1 MADDLYE
8 LLGIAPDAD
17 DAELRR
23 VWRELARKWHPDS
36 AGTDTTFIFQ
46 KLLAAYE
53 TLADPARRAEY
64 DATRAG
70 PRKKAPGIMLT
81 RVSGP
86 LAVLL
91 GRGTLRQLGDARYEL
106 VLDADEARTGGMVT
120 IAMDVATTDGE
131 QRFSA
136 WLSVPPDFAERTVVR
151 PSVLLPGM
159 LVVPQFVLV
168 RATRDTP

>member
-1 MADDLYE
+1 VEDDLYE
-8 LLGIAPDAD
+8 LLGIPPDAD

-36 AGTDTTFIFQ
+36 SGTDTTFIFQ
-46 KLLAAYE
+46 KLIAAYA
-53 TLADPARRAEY
+53 TLSDPARRAEY
-64 DATRAG
+64 DATRGG
-70 PRKKAPGIMLT
+70 PRKKVPGIMLN

-86 LAVLL
+86 LQVLL
-91 GRGTLRQLGDARYEL
+91 GRGTLRHLGGARYEL

-120 IAMDVATTDGE
+120 IAMDVSTADGE

-136 WLSVPPDFAERTVVR
+136 WLAVPPDFVEGTVVR

-159 LVVPQFVLV
+159 LAPPTFRL
-168 RATRDTP
+168 TRG

>member
-1 MADDLYE
+1 MDDLYE
-8 LLGIAPDAD
+8 LLGLAPDAD
-17 DAELRR
+17 DTELRR

-36 AGTDTTFIFQ
+36 SGTDTTFIFQ
-46 KLLAAYE
+46 KLIAAYE

-64 DATRAG
+64 DASRAG
-70 PRKKAPGIMLT
+70 PRKRAPGILLT

-106 VLDADEARTGGMVT
+106 VLDADEAHTGGMVT

-136 WLSVPPDFAERTVVR
+136 WLAVPPDFAEGTVVR

-159 LVVPQFVLV
+159 LSPPTFRLC
-168 RATRDTP
+168 RG